1 MEPGCGCRRSD
12 APGCAW
18 SRERIRAPPRLP
30 GSHCRMRADPSLGCS
45 PAPSLAPGGQL
56 GFPLT
61 RAWGLR
67 QPRVEGRGKEVRCG
81 VGEGEEKGRRGRL
94 RVPMTRG
101 SVEGHLSS
109 RPLSRPPP
117 PAATPKQGM
126 GRGRSPGTDI
136 HPYFGSGAP
145 PIPVPFQNSQPHS
158 RCLVSWP
165 DPSSLIGRPLVVQVK
180 PGPRFTQEG
189 SE

>member
-30 GSHCRMRADPSLGCS
+30 GSHCRMRADPSLACS

-81 VGEGEEKGRRGRL
+81 VGEGEEKGRRGRPRL
-94 RVPMTRG
+94 PMTRG

-109 RPLSRPPP
+109 RPLSRPPRRP
-117 PAATPKQGM
+117 PPRPSRGWGGAGHLGRTSVRTLGLEPRLSLFPSRTPSLTLDAWSLGQI
-126 GRGRSPGTDI
+126 SP
-136 HPYFGSGAP
+136 P
-145 PIPVPFQNSQPHS
+145 
-158 RCLVSWP
+158 
-165 DPSSLIGRPLVVQVK
+165 
-180 PGPRFTQEG
+180 
-189 SE
+189 

>member
-1 MEPGCGCRRSD
+1 MEQGEDPR
-12 APGCAW
+12 
-18 SRERIRAPPRLP
+18 PPRLP
-30 GSHCRMRADPSLGCS
+30 GSHCRMRADPCLACS
-45 PAPSLAPGGQL
+45 PSPSLAPGGRL

-61 RAWGLR
+61 GAWGLR
-67 QPRVEGRGKEVRCG
+67 QARVEGRGKEARCG

-94 RVPMTRG
+94 RLPMTRG

-109 RPLSRPPP
+109 RPLSRPPAAP
-117 PAATPKQGM
+117 RHAQAGDGEGPVTWDGHPSLNWVWSPACPC
-126 GRGRSPGTDI
+126 S
-136 HPYFGSGAP
+136 
-145 PIPVPFQNSQPHS
+145 FQNSQPHS

-165 DPSSLIGRPLVVQVK
+165 GPSSLIGRPLVVQVK